1 MDSGSLISVP
11 GTVGNALQTTATAAE
26 RLFEIIA
33 FAFNIAK
40 ILLINL
46 HGFTSFCF
54 CLDPQPY
61 YFGGN
66 EFLLF
71 IFFSF
76 PKKEIHYPI
85 VSRNYLTL

>member
-1 MDSGSLISVP
+1 MDSGSLLSVP

-33 FAFNIAK
+33 FAFNIYK
-40 ILLINL
+40 TLLINL
-46 HGFTSFCF
+46 HRFTSFCF

-71 IFFSF
+71 FFSS
-76 PKKEIHYPI
+76 PKKEIHYPV